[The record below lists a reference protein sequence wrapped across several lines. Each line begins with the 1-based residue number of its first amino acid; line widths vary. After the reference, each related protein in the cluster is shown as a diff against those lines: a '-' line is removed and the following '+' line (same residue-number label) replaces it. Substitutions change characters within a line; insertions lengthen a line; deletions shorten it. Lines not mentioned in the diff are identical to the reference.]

1 MTGSKLGDAIIAI
14 AITLLLAACGM
25 APNGGMTASPAA
37 RPFVAVSASSPA
49 FKAVSI
55 GAISSSGDATRLWV
69 SDVSIA
75 DFRAALQQS
84 LQRLAVA
91 ADGTGQYRLNAE
103 LLELGPPKPDPDAIV
118 IARIHYTLV
127 GPDPTQPPLLDQVV
141 ETPFTAKQGDSA
153 QPLRLVTERV
163 VRENI
168 GVIVHQVVE
177 AVQGPGQPA
186 WGPSRHPASA
196 GSGGGV

>member
-1 MTGSKLGDAIIAI
+1 M
-14 AITLLLAACGM
+14 
-25 APNGGMTASPAA
+25 
-37 RPFVAVSASSPA
+37 SASSPA
-49 FKAVSI
+49 FKAVSV
-55 GAISSSGDATRLWV
+55 GTVRSGSDASRLWG
-69 SDVSIA
+69 SDVSSA

-91 ADGTGQYRLNAE
+91 ADGTGHYRLDAE
-103 LLELGPPKPDPDAIV
+103 LIELDQPKSGLDSTV

-127 GPDPTQPPLLDQVV
+127 GADPTQPPLLDQVV
-141 ETPFTAKQGDSA
+141 ETPFPAKPGDNA
-153 QPLRLVTERV
+153 PEQRRFATERAMH
-163 VRENI
+163 ENI

-177 AVQGPGQPA
+177 VVQGPGQPV